1 VGELA
6 EFVHDQLIL
15 LAAPECGNPSM
26 KSIETTCQDSLGT
39 GKGSN
44 PGYLMR
50 SSLACKQ
57 VEHEAAKALMSD
69 FIPC

>member
-1 VGELA
+1 
-6 EFVHDQLIL
+6 
-15 LAAPECGNPSM
+15 
-26 KSIETTCQDSLGT
+26 
-39 GKGSN
+39 
-44 PGYLMR
+44 LMR